1 MTVDRLLLLLLL
13 SCQNKPMTK
22 ATRKD
27 KHLVVALLSKAFFHN
42 KSVNYI
48 IQQDQRKQQRIQ
60 SLMDY
65 SFEYCYLFGEVYLS
79 ADKKSCALILYPD
92 KKKVTFKTILL
103 DIQLAFTAVGIRNI
117 KKALSR
123 ESMINRIQPK
133 GLTYY
138 LWFIGVDPDHQ
149 RQGIGSRLLQEIIQ
163 DSEYKYRQ
171 LYLET
176 STLQNVPWYQQFGF
190 TIYHE
195 ADMGYRLFFLKREMG
210 VNN

>member
-1 MTVDRLLLLLLL
+1 
-13 SCQNKPMTK
+13 MTK

-27 KHLVVALLSKAFFHN
+27 KHLVVKLLSKAFFHN

-48 IQQDQRKQQRIQ
+48 IQQDQRKEQRIQ

-65 SFEYCYLFGEVYLS
+65 SFEYCCLFGEVFLS
-79 ADKKSCALILYPD
+79 EDNKACALILYPD
-92 KKKVTFKTILL
+92 KKKVTFTTILL
-103 DIQLAFTAVGIRNI
+103 DIQLALTAVGIRNI

-123 ESMINRIQPK
+123 EAMINRIQPK

-138 LWFIGVDPDHQ
+138 LWFIGVDPQHQ
-149 RQGIGSRLLQEIIQ
+149 HQGIGSRLLHEIVQ

-176 STLQNVPWYQQFGF
+176 SNLNNVPWYQQFGF
-190 TIYHE
+190 TTYHE
-195 ADMGYRLFFLKREMG
+195 ADVGYPLFFLKRQMG